1 MTNTTE
7 TARATIAEL
16 MGGRDEFERFLCDR
30 MDEHEKTIAKLR
42 ADHNECGD
50 DAQIA
55 DEYIQR
61 LERDSDY
68 LGRQIQREAKR
79 TKEAYAQV
87 KTMRSNLTKRD
98 ETIKELEAK
107 IATSTALRATVENYL
122 YRIKH
127 EAAGEKPKFTVT
139 LTDFGDNKMI
149 AIKMVRGVT
158 GLCLKDAKAI
168 VDSAPAVIEDG
179 LSKEE
184 ADLSKAWFG
193 DAGITVEIS

>member
-1 MTNTTE
+1 MTE
-7 TARATIAEL
+7 TTDTDRATIAEL

-30 MDEHEKTIAKLR
+30 LDEHEKTIAKLR
-42 ADHNECGD
+42 ADHNECDD

-61 LERDSDY
+61 LERDTERADAKITHLRAIATDRVRDLS
-68 LGRQIQREAKR
+68 GAEVKIGQQRADLAKR
-79 TKEAYAQV
+79 
-87 KTMRSNLTKRD
+87 D
-98 ETIKELEAK
+98 
-107 IATSTALRATVENYL
+107 ATNTALRATVENYL

-139 LTDFGDNKMI
+139 LTDFGDNKI
-149 AIKMVRGVT
+149 AAVKMVRGVT
-158 GLCLKDAKAI
+158 GLGLKDAKAI
-168 VDSAPAVIEDG
+168 VDSVPAVIEDG

-193 DAGITVEIS
+193 EDGITVEIS